1 MHDAMAQVRSYVKP
15 GLRQIDESLA
25 IDEAEKIKLPP
36 HLAKFF
42 DNKGNLKK
50 DVAARVAKGQTKVNW
65 KVTDVTPKGYGP
77 AEEGLDKEDEK
88 SVDGVIKQLKKAVK
102 AHQSQVDS
110 LTKDIKDEFIIDEA
124 MDNWKVTVVKPVNKL
139 KKGDSVSVKANN
151 ISQALKKSAKAF
163 GDSGLAAVP
172 STHFDVQKEET
183 IFEASGLVV
192 ARNMTKIK
200 TMRAFANKVAKMKN
214 VTRDDLEKILPD
226 YIAGAD
232 ITKVMSEEKVPKGYH
247 RMPDGTL
254 MKDDEMNEAYSP
266 QDIKMAIG
274 IASDKRYAGGNMTG
288 AVNAIEKMKKGL
300 SKHPQVMAVLKRQN
314 EDLDEATINLD
325 DHDKDDNDFQKL
337 IKKLKLKATTMPND
351 DGTIVNGKAS
361 DIEKMLNTMY
371 GATWKKMYKL
381 KGDKYVE
388 EAVSRIVEPYRPE
401 FGIDEG
407 KFSELDAMI
416 KQGKSAEEIARAM
429 KLDLKLVKT
438 MMKIGGSES
447 VEEQSDAAIIY
458 AYNEQKLKEA
468 QDRSAREFINPL
480 KELMVVRESN
490 FIVINKNDKEIYL
503 NSGWNLVEDTRITE
517 KKDLKGYDLYHNDF
531 SGAMQHAYA
540 AAKKQGFT
548 VDPESIDSK
557 VATGPRK
564 PSKGKTNSYTLD
576 LSNSKKKLRVQV
588 FGMDSGKYEL
598 NMYVE
603 AVGDTPDDDGQDLN
617 IMMQL
622 RKSIS
627 LRGLKDVEFMDGKKV
642 KVDPK
647 IAQAVQTK
655 FNRMRTSIEKG
666 SFQKKIAKSYKDLL
680 QALKEK

>member
-1 MHDAMAQVRSYVKP
+1 MHDAMTQVRSYVKP
-15 GLRQIDESLA
+15 GLGQIDESLA

-110 LTKDIKDEFIIDEA
+110 LTKDIKDEVIIDEA
-124 MDNWKVTVVKPVNKL
+124 
-139 KKGDSVSVKANN
+139 
-151 ISQALKKSAKAF
+151 
-163 GDSGLAAVP
+163 SG
-172 STHFDVQKEET
+172 ST
-183 IFEASGLVV
+183 V
-192 ARNMTKIK
+192 ARNMILSKDK
-200 TMRAFANKVAKMKN
+200 TMSKFVGKVSKMKT
-214 VTRDDLEKILPD
+214 VTRDDLEKMLPD
-226 YIAGAD
+226 YVDGAL
-232 ITKVMSEEKVPKGYH
+232 ITKVMSKYKLPKGYH
-247 RMPDGTL
+247 RMSFGTL

-266 QDIKMAIG
+266 KDIKMAIG

>member
-1 MHDAMAQVRSYVKP
+1 MSNYGKNMHDAMTQVRSYVKP
-15 GLRQIDESLA
+15 GLGQIDESLA

-110 LTKDIKDEFIIDEA
+110 LTKDIKDEVIIDEA
-124 MDNWKVTVVKPVNKL
+124 
-139 KKGDSVSVKANN
+139 
-151 ISQALKKSAKAF
+151 
-163 GDSGLAAVP
+163 SG
-172 STHFDVQKEET
+172 ST
-183 IFEASGLVV
+183 V
-192 ARNMTKIK
+192 ARNMILSKDK
-200 TMRAFANKVAKMKN
+200 TMSKFVGKVSKMKT
-214 VTRDDLEKILPD
+214 VTRDDLEKMLPD
-226 YIAGAD
+226 YVDGAL
-232 ITKVMSEEKVPKGYH
+232 ITKVMSKYKLPKGYH
-247 RMPDGTL
+247 RMSFGTL

-266 QDIKMAIG
+266 KDIKMAIG